1 MIDRVPPQNIE
12 AEQAVLGAM
21 LISKEAIAESAQI
34 LNPQDFYREAHRI
47 VFEAMLDLSNRNQA
61 VDNLTVIEQLNKT
74 NQLEKVGGI
83 AFVTAL
89 ANTVPTAANV
99 VFYAKIVKEK
109 ALMRHL
115 INTATAI
122 AAMGYEGADDADSIM
137 DKAEKMI
144 LEIASNRKTG
154 DFTPINQI
162 VIDTFSKIENLYESK
177 GGLTGLST
185 GFKDLDKLTAGL
197 QPSDLILVA
206 ARPSMGK
213 TAFTLN
219 IASHVALKENKPVA
233 FFSLEMSKEQLMQR
247 MLCAEGLVE
256 SQRLRVG
263 DLDEQDWQKL
273 IAAADKFSKAPLY
286 IDDTPG
292 ISIMELRSKARR
304 LQQEKGLSLVLIDY
318 LQLMQGRAN
327 KNGDNRQQEISE
339 ISRSLKSLAR
349 ELNVPVIAL
358 SQLSRSVE
366 SRQIKKPMLSDLRES
381 GSLEQDADIV
391 MFLYRED
398 YYNAETEN
406 KNSKMEKT
414 IEDLDLSLSDIKYS
428 DDSYSFNLFYRSYVG
443 LDPDGIF
450 ALFNETT
457 LGYVSGSSR
466 FSNGKGEDLSYTDT
480 TVNKLKL
487 GINPG
492 IAIFIMPNV
501 GAEVSFGVAGFSYS
515 WESQKK
521 STGEVG
527 KRTSSGANFKI
538 NLFNINIGLIV
549 CL

>member
-21 LISKEAIAESAQI
+21 IISKEAIAEAAQI

-74 NQLEKVGGI
+74 NLLEKVGGI

-99 VFYAKIVKEK
+99 SFYAKIVKEK

-115 INTATAI
+115 INTATTI
-122 AAMGYEGADDADSIM
+122 AAMGYEGAEDADDVM

-144 LEIASNRKTG
+144 LEIASNRKTS

-197 QPSDLILVA
+197 QPSDLILIA

-219 IASHVALKENKPVA
+219 IASHVALKENKSVA

-273 IAAADKFSKAPLY
+273 IAAADKFSKAPLF

-292 ISIMELRSKARR
+292 ITIMELRSKARR
-304 LQQEKGLSLVLIDY
+304 LQQEKGLSLILIDY
-318 LQLMQGRAN
+318 LQLMQGRAS
-327 KNGDNRQQEISE
+327 KNSDNRQQEISE

-366 SRQIKKPMLSDLRES
+366 SRQVKKPMLSDLRES

-406 KNSKMEKT
+406 KNITDVIVAKHRNGPVDSVQLFFHKEFTKFA
-414 IEDLDLSLSDIKYS
+414 DLL
-428 DDSYSFNLFYRSYVG
+428 
-443 LDPDGIF
+443 
-450 ALFNETT
+450 
-457 LGYVSGSSR
+457 
-466 FSNGKGEDLSYTDT
+466 
-480 TVNKLKL
+480 
-487 GINPG
+487 
-492 IAIFIMPNV
+492 
-501 GAEVSFGVAGFSYS
+501 
-515 WESQKK
+515 
-521 STGEVG
+521 
-527 KRTSSGANFKI
+527 RTQDN
-538 NLFNINIGLIV
+538 NM
-549 CL
+549 

>member
-34 LNPQDFYREAHRI
+34 LNPQAFYREAHRI

-61 VDNLTVIEQLNKT
+61 VVNLTVIEQLNKT

-122 AAMGYEGADDADSIM
+122 AAMGYDGADDADSIM

-144 LEIASNRKTG
+144 LEIAANRKTG

-219 IASHVALKENKPVA
+219 IASHVDVKENKPVA
-233 FFSLEMSKEQLMQR
+233 LFSLEKSKEQLMQR
-247 MLCAEGLVE
+247 MLCDEGLV
-256 SQRLRVG
+256 
-263 DLDEQDWQKL
+263 
-273 IAAADKFSKAPLY
+273 
-286 IDDTPG
+286 
-292 ISIMELRSKARR
+292 
-304 LQQEKGLSLVLIDY
+304 
-318 LQLMQGRAN
+318 
-327 KNGDNRQQEISE
+327 
-339 ISRSLKSLAR
+339 
-349 ELNVPVIAL
+349 
-358 SQLSRSVE
+358 
-366 SRQIKKPMLSDLRES
+366 
-381 GSLEQDADIV
+381 
-391 MFLYRED
+391 
-398 YYNAETEN
+398 
-406 KNSKMEKT
+406 
-414 IEDLDLSLSDIKYS
+414 
-428 DDSYSFNLFYRSYVG
+428 
-443 LDPDGIF
+443 
-450 ALFNETT
+450 
-457 LGYVSGSSR
+457 
-466 FSNGKGEDLSYTDT
+466 
-480 TVNKLKL
+480 
-487 GINPG
+487 
-492 IAIFIMPNV
+492 
-501 GAEVSFGVAGFSYS
+501 
-515 WESQKK
+515 
-521 STGEVG
+521 
-527 KRTSSGANFKI
+527 
-538 NLFNINIGLIV
+538 
-549 CL
+549 